1 MGGEGSALAGT
12 EAASDPQ
19 RAKAHGTGPLGT
31 SSATGTTTADPTRQP
46 AYAAEEDRASV
57 ARRNIRNAMAGMLES
72 IPPVWNGDPEPVIDW
87 ARKALAELW
96 TGRNGQGE
104 LLTRAERIYIARGL
118 VRAYAALKE
127 AEKDAERAEDG
138 ALMYRVVDQPHPW
151 TSERPHSVEDLPP
164 FFPGPQAVW
173 RSLASQDPD
182 APVAPARRSASEDV
196 SDAPTAGGR
205 RSVPKLAHTITFVPP
220 DTIDATTQDGQLGIL
235 ALVVRAMYPTMD
247 NLLLQWVV
255 LKLDTKLPNGMP
267 RFDSAWLT
275 SFNDKKE
282 ENEKEEN
289 KKNKDYDPKI
299 EITAD
304 EKFTI
309 ELDGL
314 LMGAPDRISLI
325 GAEVYRSSVG
335 MYYIVGAE
343 FAAFLVAI
351 TGGAVLG
358 LAGAEGG
365 AVAMEAADVGL
376 DLGVDTLGESVGQG
390 LTSWG
395 LSAQTAFST
404 AAPAIHMSV
413 ATTTAYYGMQAASE
427 GRLGE
432 WALETGTDMAEQ
444 YFILQP
450 TGVFHTPSAPA
461 AREPSVTGDVVATDA
476 AAPGAAMAAT
486 EETVALP
493 PAAAAATEETL
504 VPPPAAAATTE
515 QLPTVAAEPSVE
527 AAKPARL
534 SDLREKAEAGKRML
548 ERAERRLEAVSRD
561 EQSAARVAEADD
573 RVQDVKAEIETR
585 RRVGKDPT
593 KAQQPRLARARN
605 KLEKAQA
612 KQAEAIQ
619 AARDKVEAAKQV
631 AETRTATY
639 EEARADAAQ
648 RAAQREANRTDHER
662 LVKMW
667 NDARPEVRKELA
679 RAEID
684 ARRAGTSS
692 EPLTQA
698 EYDAQL
704 EVEARNARLPIDKR
718 GRINWPDTAEGVSRL
733 PPGAVQELDPVKGM
747 TNEEL
752 ADVART
758 GKLPA
763 RLKGL
768 LELEHRRIAQR
779 VGNWLAKAGVPA
791 DEAAALT
798 KRTDPSNLEPVSPA
812 HHATVDEYRARFRE
826 GHDVGDPMS
835 SLDTRVQRPLEG
847 ATDQELADIIAALR
861 KYDANLELPI
871 QLETT
876 KSTLRDVLQDE
887 MARRPAFKGQAL

>member
-19 RAKAHGTGPLGT
+19 RAKAHTTRSLGT
-31 SSATGTTTADPTRQP
+31 SSPTGTTTADPTRQP
-46 AYAAEEDRASV
+46 AYAAEEDPASV
-57 ARRNIRNAMAGMLES
+57 ARRNVRNAMAGLLEW
-72 IPPVWNGDPEPVIDW
+72 IPPLWNGDPEAVIDW
-87 ARKALAELW
+87 SRKALVELS

-104 LLTRAERIYIARGL
+104 PLTRAERIYLARGL

-127 AEKDAERAEDG
+127 AEKAAERAEDG
-138 ALMYRVVDQPHPW
+138 ALTFRVVDQPHPW
-151 TSERPHSVEDLPP
+151 TSGRPHSVEDLPP

-182 APVAPARRSASEDV
+182 APVEPARRSASEDV
-196 SDAPTAGGR
+196 RDAPTAGGR
-205 RSVPKLAHTITFVPP
+205 RSVPKLAHTVTFVPP

-247 NLLLQWVV
+247 NLLLQWLV
-255 LKLDTKLPNGMP
+255 LKLDTKLPDGRP

-275 SFNDKKE
+275 SFNDKV
-282 ENEKEEN
+282 EEN
-289 KKNKDYDPKI
+289 KLEENRKDKDYDPKI

-314 LMGAPDRISLI
+314 LMVAPDRISLI
-325 GAEVYRSSVG
+325 GAEVYRGSVG

-376 DLGVDTLGESVGQG
+376 DLGVETLGESVGQG

-395 LSAQTAFST
+395 LSAQTAYTT

-413 ATTTAYYGMQAASE
+413 ATTTAYYGVQAASE
-427 GRLGE
+427 GRFGE
-432 WALETGTDMAEQ
+432 WAFETGTDMAEQ

-450 TGVFHTPSAPA
+450 TGLFHTPSAPA
-461 AREPSVTGDVVATDA
+461 AREPSVAGDVVATDA
-476 AAPGAAMAAT
+476 AAPGAASAAT

-493 PAAAAATEETL
+493 RAATATEETH
-504 VPPPAAAATTE
+504 VPRPATAATTE
-515 QLPTVAAEPSVE
+515 QPPTVAAEPSVE

-534 SDLREKAEAGKRML
+534 SDLREKADAGKRML
-548 ERAERRLEAVSRD
+548 ERAERRLEAAVRD
-561 EQSAARVAEADD
+561 EKSAARVAEADD

-585 RRVGKDPT
+585 RQAGKDPT
-593 KAQQPRLARARN
+593 KAQQSRLTRAGNR
-605 KLEKAQA
+605 LDKAQA

-619 AARDKVEAAKQV
+619 AARDKVEAATQV
-631 AETRTATY
+631 AEARIATY

-648 RAAQREANRTDHER
+648 RAAQREANRTDQER
-662 LVKMW
+662 LLKMW
-667 NDARPEVRKELA
+667 NDARPEVRKEFA
-679 RAEID
+679 RVEID

-692 EPLTQA
+692 APLTQA

-704 EVEARNARLPIDKR
+704 EAEARNAQVPIDKS
-718 GRINWPDTAEGVSRL
+718 GRINWPDRAEGVSRL

-747 TNEEL
+747 TDEEL

-826 GHDVGDPMS
+826 GHDVADPMS

-861 KYDANLELPI
+861 KYDADLDLPI